1 MNSKKFL
8 IVADIHGSM
17 IGLDRTLELANELNV
32 DKIIILGDTFGV
44 GAREMVKKLNQ
55 VANKL
60 EIVKGNNDWYY
71 EPENADFVFLEYA
84 YVNLNGTIAYACHGH
99 RLDDMNLGKYNAKV
113 IMQGHVHRP
122 FIEKRDGVIRFCPG
136 SISSPR
142 HGSEK
147 TFAVVENKKITIYN
161 LDFEIFDEIEIM
173 WCKIIKDFQK
183 NTKIFFITIY
193 KVEILGYNKCINIKT
208 MYNNYK

>member
-1 MNSKKFL
+1 MSDYKKFL

-32 DKIIILGDTFGV
+32 DKIVILGDTFGY
-44 GAREMVKKLNQ
+44 GATDMVKKLNS

-71 EPENADFVFLEYA
+71 SPENAEFSLMEQV
-84 YVNLNGTIAYACHGH
+84 YVNLNGTLAFACHGH
-99 RLDDMNLGKYNAKV
+99 RLDDMNLSKYGAKI

-122 FIEKRDGVIRFCPG
+122 FIEQRDGIIRFCPG
-136 SISSPR
+136 SIASPR

-147 TFAVVENKKITIYN
+147 SFAVVENKKITIYN
-161 LDFEIFDEIEIM
+161 LDFEVIDEIE
-173 WCKIIKDFQK
+173 FA
-183 NTKIFFITIY
+183 
-193 KVEILGYNKCINIKT
+193 
-208 MYNNYK
+208 